1 MVLNAGKCHY
11 VCLRRIAESAALYFN
26 DQIYANFKE
35 EAILDIKIDN
45 KLSFYSHM
53 KGLY

>member
-35 EAILDIKIDN
+35 EAILDIIIDN